1 MIAFLNGIVAE
12 KGLDFAC
19 IDVGGVGYALSMP
32 QRSVATL
39 PAVGQSAK
47 VLCRMSVTD
56 SGATLYGFA
65 SEEERRMFDEL
76 IQISGIGPKIALA
89 ALSFYTPTEL
99 IAAVSS
105 QDVKAVSKIPGVGK
119 KSASRIILEL
129 KDKFQQDGPVEGQ
142 LAVDVSESP
151 VMVSVVE
158 ALRSMGF
165 TKEEIEFACKDADEG
180 LSESELLQH
189 ALKRMA

>member
-12 KGLDFAC
+12 KGLDYAC

-32 QRSVATL
+32 QRTVAGL
-39 PAVGQSAK
+39 PPVGQSAK

-56 SGATLYGFA
+56 SGATLYGFG
-65 SEEERRMFDEL
+65 SEEERHMFDEL

-89 ALSFYTPTEL
+89 ALSFFTPTEL
-99 IAAVSS
+99 IAAVSA

-129 KDKFQQDGPVEGQ
+129 KDKFQSDD
-142 LAVDVSESP
+142 AVDAQLSLGASESP
-151 VMVSVVE
+151 VLASVVE

-165 TKEEIEFACKDADEG
+165 TNEEIDFACKDADDG
-180 LSESELLQH
+180 LSESQLLSY

>member
-1 MIAFLNGIVAE
+1 MISFLNGIVAE
-12 KGLDFAC
+12 KGLDCAC
-19 IDVGGVGYALSMP
+19 IDVGGVGYGLSMP
-32 QRSVATL
+32 QRSVAAL

-56 SGATLYGFA
+56 SGATLYGFG
-65 SEEERRMFDEL
+65 SEEERHMFDEL

-89 ALSFYTPTEL
+89 ALSFFTPAEL
-99 IAAVSS
+99 IAAVSA
-105 QDVKAVSKIPGVGK
+105 QDVKVVSKIPGVGK

-129 KDKFQQDGPVEGQ
+129 KDKFHSDE
-142 LAVDVSESP
+142 AVDAQLSLSTRESP
-151 VMVSVVE
+151 VLASVVE

-165 TKEEIEFACKDADEG
+165 TNEEIDFACKDADDS
-180 LSESELLQH
+180 LSESQLLSY

>member
-12 KGLDFAC
+12 KGVDYAC
-19 IDVGGVGYALSMP
+19 IDVGGVGYALNMP
-32 QRSVATL
+32 QRSVAAL
-39 PAVGQSAK
+39 PAVGEASK

-65 SEEERRMFDEL
+65 SEEERHLFDEL

-89 ALSFYTPTEL
+89 ALSFYTPSEL

-129 KDKFQQDGPVEGQ
+129 KDKFVQEDSVEAQ
-142 LAVDVSESP
+142 MTLDASESP
-151 VMVSVVE
+151 VLVSVVE

-165 TKEEIEFACKDADEG
+165 TKEEIEFACKDADEEW
-180 LSESELLQH
+180 SESQLLQH